1 MTAWRRW
8 ALSAIAMASLLVA
21 QRAYGAA
28 PVEAPDQPLDRALVQ
43 AADQLDATA
52 RLAQR
57 SPKSKPV
64 IPALRLPASQA
75 AAPHAPSL
83 DHWLT
88 AQLEQIRSEHPAK
101 TQALHLR
108 ELAASLRRATSAGA
122 KMNATPP
129 LEASGVAAG
138 IVAGRAYQVGGAGP
152 APAPHESMLQRLLR
166 WLQDRLGELFSRIF
180 GATAS
185 RPIIGQIAAALF
197 IALLVLA
204 AVYLIY
210 LLASLIARRPKR
222 AAVDE
227 GTPLQERADPDAL
240 YGLGVAAAGQKRY
253 ALAVSLLFQ
262 ASLAALDRAGL
273 LPYDGARTTGEYRRA
288 LRKTASAASPHF
300 DAVAQS
306 FVLAAFAER
315 PVSLGDWS
323 LAEAAYRSLRPL
335 LAP

>member
-1 MTAWRRW
+1 VTARRGSVLGGIAAA
-8 ALSAIAMASLLVA
+8 ALFFA
-21 QRAYGAA
+21 QPACAA
-28 PVEAPDQPLDRALVQ
+28 AVDAPDKPLDRELVQ

-57 SPKSKPV
+57 SSKNKTV
-64 IPALRLPASQA
+64 IPALRLPAAQA
-75 AAPHAPSL
+75 APPHAPSL

-88 AQLEQIRSEHPAK
+88 AQLDQIRTEHPPK

-108 ELAASLRRATSAGA
+108 ELADSLRRVASSGN
-122 KMNATPP
+122 KMDIAPP
-129 LEASGVAAG
+129 LDVSSVASG
-138 IVAGRAYQVGGAGP
+138 IVAGRAYQVGGTGP
-152 APAPHESMLQRLLR
+152 APKPHESLLQRFLR
-166 WLQDRLGELFSRIF
+166 WLQDMLGRLFTQIFS
-180 GATAS
+180 ATAS

-227 GTPLQERADPDAL
+227 GTPLQERADPDSL
-240 YGLGVAAAGQKRY
+240 YELGVAAAGQGRY
-253 ALAVSLLFQ
+253 AQAVALLFQ

-273 LPYDGARTTGEYRRA
+273 LPYDGARTPGECRRA

-300 DAVAQS
+300 DALAQS

-315 PVSLGDWS
+315 PVSMRDWS
-323 LAEAAYRSLRPL
+323 FADAAYRSLRPL